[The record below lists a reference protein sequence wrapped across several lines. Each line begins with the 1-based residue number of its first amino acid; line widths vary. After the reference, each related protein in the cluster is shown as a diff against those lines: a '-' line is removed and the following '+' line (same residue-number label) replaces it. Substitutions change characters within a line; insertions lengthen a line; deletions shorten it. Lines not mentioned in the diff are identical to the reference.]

1 VRAVVIAAR
10 PADQFEQRVVVTP
23 TRRGFFTAVAIHWS
37 GLGIEDINGNE
48 NRGICPILPKG
59 SEVCFFLTGEA
70 ILCVSPAFRHLWIEP
85 LPYSTA
91 NAMAGAHE
99 GGGAMEITIHQHL
112 IEQCVMMACASK
124 ANRDKALWLSM
135 AQSWMRLADEVAQA
149 EMAYVANGTQQR
161 H

>member
-1 VRAVVIAAR
+1 MQNLTRSSNLLCRTKKVR
-10 PADQFEQRVVVTP
+10 
-23 TRRGFFTAVAIHWS
+23 
-37 GLGIEDINGNE
+37 
-48 NRGICPILPKG
+48 NR
-59 SEVCFFLTGEA
+59 SFVTGETV
-70 ILCVSPAFRHLWIEP
+70 LSLLPAFRHLRIEP

-91 NAMAGAHE
+91 HAMASAHE

-112 IEQCVMMACASK
+112 IEQCVTMACASK

-135 AQSWMRLADEVAQA
+135 AQSWMRLSDEVARA